1 MPASSGCRRCCCCFR
16 CCCCC
21 RCCRCCCPG
30 RPGLP
35 LVRRVCRHLQVV
47 NNTIFLIN
55 VGLRLCFVQVT
66 GWGQKWSSAMIKN
79 ILILFCF
86 VKPYCLFQ
94 DKYLGSKMLIVA
106 WGYKPRWGGHDAP
119 ARNLLTSE
127 GNICHSTLLNFHR
140 KTRTFVRFWISAEQQ
155 TKALVCFCVSLYV
168 CLLSVKQALLFVL
181 RWRTF
186 VQFCLAAN
194 LLLASQRWKPTD
206 EQTRTLTYGHP

>member
-1 MPASSGCRRCCCCFR
+1 
-16 CCCCC
+16 
-21 RCCRCCCPG
+21 
-30 RPGLP
+30 
-35 LVRRVCRHLQVV
+35 
-47 NNTIFLIN
+47 
-55 VGLRLCFVQVT
+55 
-66 GWGQKWSSAMIKN
+66 MIKN

-194 LLLASQRWKPTD
+194 LLLASQRWKPAH
-206 EQTRTLTYGHP
+206 EQTRTLTYGHPYSLFTHVVFCCCSFCNFALFNIVWYFSFPWTNALKI

>member
-1 MPASSGCRRCCCCFR
+1 MPWVPLLFQGSLLPS
-16 CCCCC
+16 
-21 RCCRCCCPG
+21 CPG
-30 RPGLP
+30 WPGLP

-55 VGLRLCFVQVT
+55 VGLRLCFVRFT

-106 WGYKPRWGGHDAP
+106 WGYKPRWGGHLAP

-168 CLLSVKQALLFVL
+168 CLLSVKQALLFCNGGLLYIFVL
-181 RWRTF
+181 PLISCSHRS
-186 VQFCLAAN
+186 AEN
-194 LLLASQRWKPTD
+194 L
-206 EQTRTLTYGHP
+206 QTNKQGR

>member
-1 MPASSGCRRCCCCFR
+1 MSRRPLAGPVPWVPLLFQGSLLPS
-16 CCCCC
+16 
-21 RCCRCCCPG
+21 CPG
-30 RPGLP
+30 WPGLP
-35 LVRRVCRHLQVV
+35 LVRRICRHLQVG
-47 NNTIFLIN
+47 NNAMFLIN
-55 VGLRLCFVQVT
+55 VGLRLCFVRFT

-140 KTRTFVRFWISAEQQ
+140 TTRTFVRFWISAEQQ
-155 TKALVCFCVSLYV
+155 TKTLMCFCVSLYV
-168 CLLSVKQALLFVL
+168 CLLSVRHALLFVL

-186 VQFCLAAN
+186 VQFCPAAN

-206 EQTRTLTYGHP
+206 EQTRPLTYGHP